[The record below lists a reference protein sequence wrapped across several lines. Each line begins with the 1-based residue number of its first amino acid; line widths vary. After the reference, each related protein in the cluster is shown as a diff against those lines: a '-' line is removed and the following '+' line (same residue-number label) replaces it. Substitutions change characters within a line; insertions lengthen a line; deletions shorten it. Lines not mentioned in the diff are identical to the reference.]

1 MKIVVLHPFAAATAT
16 AALVLTMAASAPG
29 PSKAQQ
35 ALPKQKKGCMMKHM
49 MMANAG
55 CGGAV
60 KPAPTKKPTT
70 KKPTTPPPP
79 PPPDTESPTAS
90 PGGPP
95 SPPPPLPTTC
105 PGVNGTIV
113 FSNDHLY
120 GLVEVRQTW
129 VAAEAS
135 AAALSCCSSSGH
147 LVTITS
153 LAEMGIVNAMAEANP
168 ETSLWIGLYEKD
180 REWAWVGEDGAV
192 DATLLPDYASEPNLG
207 DAGAVGAYDYN
218 GGIAVYGSAAA
229 NLKYDTHWSVVE
241 FEC

>member
-1 MKIVVLHPFAAATAT
+1 MKIVLPFATAT
-16 AALVLTMAASAPG
+16 ATLALALAFTMAASAPG

-70 KKPTTPPPP
+70 KKPTTPPPA
-79 PPPDTESPTAS
+79 TKSPTAS
-90 PGGPP
+90 PG
-95 SPPPPLPTTC
+95 PPPPPRTC

-135 AAALSCCSSSGH
+135 AAALSCCSTSGH

-153 LAEMGIVNAMAEANP
+153 LAEMGVVNAMAEANQQTP
-168 ETSLWIGLYEKD
+168 LWIGLYEKD
-180 REWAWVGEDGAV
+180 LEWVWVGEEGAV
-192 DATLLPDYASEPNLG
+192 NSQLLPNYASEPDLG

-241 FEC
+241 FDC